1 VTGAAENDYLSQ
13 SVPVGV
19 LTNGTNTVAVEVHN
33 RSGSSDVSFDL
44 ELEPT
49 LAPGDQVAPSQPQNL
64 REAGV
69 TASTVDL
76 AWDASTDNVGVTGY
90 RITRNA
96 AVAATVDGLSWTD
109 TGRTPGAT
117 YTYTVTALDAAGNAS
132 AASEPLA
139 VTMPPDT
146 TQPSAPGSVS
156 ADPAPSGTRVDLSWT
171 AATDDVAVAGYQ
183 VLRDGVQLGGDTTAR
198 TYADTTAQPGTTY
211 TYAVLAV
218 DAAGNAGPT
227 SEVTVTTPTA
237 PPPDPV
243 LHAETWSAD
252 NGSPWPSAWN
262 TSTKSGVVDVQGGAG
277 RLRLT
282 NTSGAFARATLT
294 GVSPVR
300 NTDLLFSY
308 QWSSATA
315 RSSFNVYVR
324 GSGGWQNGN
333 RPMTGYG
340 LNFVSDSSRV
350 TVQKNVGGVL
360 TNIDAVPTAQ
370 PVGTGKR
377 WVRLRVVGDQLM
389 FRTWAGPD
397 EPSGWTWSGT
407 DASIAGPG
415 AVYLTHVQQGT
426 SAQERNVLVD
436 DLTLREGT
444 G

>member
-1 VTGAAENDYLSQ
+1 
-13 SVPVGV
+13 
-19 LTNGTNTVAVEVHN
+19 
-33 RSGSSDVSFDL
+33 
-44 ELEPT
+44 
-49 LAPGDQVAPSQPQNL
+49 
-64 REAGV
+64 
-69 TASTVDL
+69 
-76 AWDASTDNVGVTGY
+76 
-90 RITRNA
+90 
-96 AVAATVDGLSWTD
+96 
-109 TGRTPGAT
+109 
-117 YTYTVTALDAAGNAS
+117 
-132 AASEPLA
+132 
-139 VTMPPDT
+139 MPADT

-156 ADPAPSGTRVDLSWT
+156 ANTAPSGTRVDLSWT

-183 VLRDGVQLGGDTTAR
+183 VLRDGVQLGSDTTAR
-198 TYADTTAQPGTTY
+198 TYSDTTAQPGTTY
-211 TYAVLAV
+211 TFAVRAM
-218 DAAGNAGPT
+218 DAAGNVGPP

-237 PPPDPV
+237 PAPDPV
-243 LHAETWSAD
+243 LHAETWSTP
-252 NGSPWPSAWN
+252 NGSPWPSAWS
-262 TSTKSGVVDVQGGAG
+262 TSAKSGVVDVQGGAG

-282 NTSGAFARATLT
+282 STSGAFARATLT
-294 GVSPVR
+294 GASPVR
-300 NTDLLFSY
+300 DTDLLFSY
-308 QWSSATA
+308 QWSTATA

-360 TNIDAVPTAQ
+360 TNIDALPTAQ

-389 FRTWAGPD
+389 FRTWATGSS

-436 DLTLREGT
+436 DLTLSERT